1 MEQLNVQQNDNLNDS
16 KWPHLIARVRDLAR
30 QKLRNN
36 TDGIAVVWIGM
47 AVSNRGDPIV
57 WVEPELRRIE
67 PSKDAAQIII
77 KYLSDKMGEMAMH
90 GG

>member
-1 MEQLNVQQNDNLNDS
+1 MHPNDGLGNS
-16 KWPHLIARVRDLAR
+16 KWPNLIARVRELAR
-30 QKLRNN
+30 KKLRNN

-47 AVSNRGDPIV
+47 AVDNRGNPIV

-77 KYLSDKMGEMAMH
+77 KYLSDRVGEMAMRR
-90 GG
+90 G